1 MARRKRNDFQR
12 EADFVTI
19 AQMYK
24 EGKLQIE
31 IAKELG
37 LSQGQ
42 ISQDLAEVLRRWRA
56 EAADTIDA
64 IKQRELDKINNL
76 EIEYW
81 HAWELSLKDATGVS
95 VETKTVALK
104 MPADGG
110 DPVELPA
117 AETKTTKR
125 RQGQSGN
132 PAYLAG
138 VQWCIDRRCKL
149 LGLDA
154 PTKSELTGKDGGPIQ
169 TEATTKPDLS
179 KLGIDELLQLRQI
192 MTKATDG
199 TTDAG

>member
-1 MARRKRNDFQR
+1 MAPRKRNDFQR

-24 EGKLQIE
+24 EGKLQVE

-56 EAADTIDA
+56 EAAETIDA

-76 EIEYW
+76 EVEYW
-81 HAWELSLKDATGVS
+81 HAWELSLKDATGTT

-104 MPADGG
+104 ASADGG
-110 DPVELPA
+110 DAVELPA

-125 RQGQSGN
+125 RAGQSGN

-154 PTKSELTGKDGGPIQ
+154 PTKQ
-169 TEATTKPDLS
+169 QNYNVDLS
-179 KLGIDELLQLRQI
+179 TLTDEQLDRLE
-192 MTKATDG
+192 
-199 TTDAG
+199 AGESIEQVMRRGQPSA

>member
-1 MARRKRNDFQR
+1 MARRKRTDFQR
-12 EADFVTI
+12 EADFPVI
-19 AQMYK
+19 AEMYK
-24 EGKLQIE
+24 AGKLQIE
-31 IAKELG
+31 IARELG

-42 ISQDLAEVLRRWRA
+42 ISQDLAEVLRRWRTA
-56 EAADTIDA
+56 STEFIDDA
-64 IKQRELDKINNL
+64 KQREIDKINNL

-81 HAWELSLKDATGVS
+81 NAWELSLKDAAGVS

-104 MPADGG
+104 APSSGG

-154 PTKSELTGKDGGPIQ
+154 PTKQQNLTV
-169 TEATTKPDLS
+169 DLS
-179 KLGIDELLQLRQI
+179 TLTDEQLDRLEAGEPIEQVMRRQ
-192 MTKATDG
+192 
-199 TTDAG
+199 